1 MGGYHEVTGCAV
13 AQKLPEAWGL
23 GALLTLNTAAFVRNE
38 DRDSSLR
45 EPLTVN
51 TSESQLRAFQF
62 IHFRFELFKICQAQ
76 SLCNIKH
83 KNDNFSY

>member
-13 AQKLPEAWGL
+13 GQKLPEAWGL
-23 GALLTLNTAAFVRNE
+23 GALLPLNTAAFVRNE

-51 TSESQLRAFQF
+51 TSDSQLRAFQF
-62 IHFRFELFKICQAQ
+62 IQFRFELFKICQAQ